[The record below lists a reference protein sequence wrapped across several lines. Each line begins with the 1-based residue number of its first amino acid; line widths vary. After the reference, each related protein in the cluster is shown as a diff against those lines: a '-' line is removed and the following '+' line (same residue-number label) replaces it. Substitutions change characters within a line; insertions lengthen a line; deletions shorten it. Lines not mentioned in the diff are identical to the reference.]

1 MLIKKST
8 EDIFINKNK
17 FMNGFENW
25 IKDICK
31 RKHMK
36 LKDVSTKMGVEPA
49 SLTRTLKGGNPR
61 LDTLVKLSEALEVEI
76 TALIPQEIKPE

>member
-1 MLIKKST
+1 MIKKST
-8 EDIFINKNK
+8 YHIFIIKNK

-31 RKHMK
+31 RKKMK
-36 LKDVSTKMGVEPA
+36 LKDVSTKMDVEPA

-61 LDTLVKLSEALEVEI
+61 LDTLVKLADALEVEI
-76 TALIPQEIKPE
+76 TALIPREIKP